1 MVKADVKRDYY
12 ADLDLPPTAD
22 TEDIK
27 KQFRYLAKQ
36 YHPDRNPGHEIEVVP
51 KFQAVQAAHEI
62 LSDPVQKSKYDAA
75 RARIAAVNT
84 AASATNY
91 SDPYGFARA
100 ATSKPATTTPQFPFP
115 PPPKANEKRTAP
127 QTPKSQGSRGAE
139 KFNAFVRGAPQSW
152 DRARFDDARAE
163 AARAFPN
170 MRTTQSTQQ
179 MPPRPP
185 RQAPTAPKPP
195 HSADTPHL
203 PNVPPTTFPGL
214 SRTQSTRSGHGP
226 SAYGSDDYS
235 AARSAY
241 SHVRGRGGPPP
252 SSHPHP
258 HDAHTMHSPPR
269 SRARPAVS
277 PLRQARSTE
286 YHHMRNESAGDIRP
300 SSRYAGVGG
309 ERTDLHGEGLHRSAS
324 VRNSPV
330 DPHWDDRGPFGKPNA
345 HFEHVPRHRSASPGM
360 RPAGKHA
367 EYSSESSSSDDE
379 ELNINNRP
387 KAPLRTRPRP
397 QQTKPTSDNNPGL
410 TGQFPNT
417 NYTRIVDHSQYN
429 FPAPEAREPLRRPFP
444 DMPSPAGETPM
455 HGAHGIGGKSDG
467 PKYASPCKAS
477 YPWSQNPKSGRA
489 PSRGY
494 SFNGVPSWAVPS
506 SVYPQSTPTRR
517 PQTHKNDDF
526 SSGQTLFLKTVPLQ
540 SFRAR
545 GRRANTFGSPEPAPP
560 LKFSAADWQDKL
572 SADDIFRPSDSQMR
586 KSPSKLNRTGSKP
599 ATRGRGMSKGI
610 EQEGSPSADSAT
622 SAEANHGDDSK
633 AQASSDKA
641 AAFQQ
646 GKLPPDWASTIK
658 TTAAQPPRPETGRS
672 SQNSTSTVDSRDHY
686 VVVEEDAMDVDD
698 TPPVNGQSGH
708 SSNGGQRS
716 SAEFPKPGSRRSSVN
731 GGVDLREFTQQAP
744 FAPTAAGLKDLDD
757 LAANLPFQSKPA
769 ENLDGSS
776 KPSAR
781 LRALNLPKPPK
792 VVVPPAADRLDP
804 ANFMQYVDN
813 MNVYMREW
821 NSFNA
826 KMIEHFRNRQD
837 RVCGTMSQTWI
848 SQQGDGPGADELDEN
863 GNQKAGYAAYIQ
875 WLKDDAQCR
884 EWWDHANEN
893 HMQCLEDLGR
903 AREVAKKKLRPA

>member
-27 KQFRYLAKQ
+27 KQFRHLAKQ
-36 YHPDRNPGHEIEVVP
+36 YHPDRNPGHEVEVVP

-62 LSDPVQKSKYDAA
+62 LSDPVQKSKYDTA
-75 RARIAAVNT
+75 RARIAAVYT

-91 SDPYGFARA
+91 ADPYGFARSA
-100 ATSKPATTTPQFPFP
+100 ASKPTTAAPHFPFP
-115 PPPKANEKRTAP
+115 PPPKATDKRQGS
-127 QTPKSQGSRGAE
+127 QTPKAQGSRGAE
-139 KFNAFVRGAPQSW
+139 KFNAFARGAPQSW

-163 AARAFPN
+163 AARAFPH
-170 MRTTQSTQQ
+170 MRTTQPSPQL
-179 MPPRPP
+179 PPRAT

-195 HSADTPHL
+195 PSADTPHV
-203 PNVPPTTFPGL
+203 PNVPPFPGL
-214 SRTQSTRSGHGP
+214 SRTQSTRNGHTPG
-226 SAYGSDDYS
+226 AYGSDDH
-235 AARSAY
+235 ATARSAY
-241 SHVRGRGGPPP
+241 SYVRGRGGPPS
-252 SSHPHP
+252 SSHAYP
-258 HDAHTMHSPPR
+258 HDAHTMHSPPT

-277 PLRQARSTE
+277 PLRQTRSTE
-286 YHHMRNESAGDIRP
+286 YHHMRDESAGDSRQ

-309 ERTDLHGEGLHRSAS
+309 ERTDLHGDGLHRSAS

-345 HFEHVPRHRSASPGM
+345 RFEHVNRHRSASPGL

-387 KAPLRTRPRP
+387 KAVPRSRPRP
-397 QQTKPTSDNNPGL
+397 QQTRPTSDNNPGL

-444 DMPSPAGETPM
+444 DMASPPDENPVN
-455 HGAHGIGGKSDG
+455 GAHGIGGKSDG
-467 PKYASPCKAS
+467 P
-477 YPWSQNPKSGRA
+477 N
-489 PSRGY
+489 
-494 SFNGVPSWAVPS
+494 
-506 SVYPQSTPTRR
+506 
-517 PQTHKNDDF
+517 
-526 SSGQTLFLKTVPLQ
+526 
-540 SFRAR
+540 
-545 GRRANTFGSPEPAPP
+545 PEPAPP

-586 KSPSKLNRTGSKP
+586 KSPAKPNRTGSKP
-599 ATRGRGMSKGI
+599 ATRGRGMSRGVD
-610 EQEGSPSADSAT
+610 QEGSSSADSAT
-622 SAEANHGDDSK
+622 SVEANHGDDRP
-633 AQASSDKA
+633 AQEPSDKA

-646 GKLPPDWASTIK
+646 GKLPSDWASKVK
-658 TTAAQPPRPETGRS
+658 TSVPQQLRPETGRS
-672 SQNSTSTVDSRDHY
+672 SANSASTVDSREHY

-698 TPPVNGQSGH
+698 TPPINGKSDN
-708 SSNGGQRS
+708 SPNGAQRNS
-716 SAEFPKPGSRRSSVN
+716 TEFPRPGSRRSSMN
-731 GGVDLREFTQQAP
+731 GGVDLREFAQHAP

-757 LAANLPFQSKPA
+757 LAANLPFDSKPSD
-769 ENLDGSS
+769 NIDSSS

-792 VVVPPAADRLDP
+792 VVSPPAADRLDT
-804 ANFMQYVDN
+804 ANFTQYVGN

-837 RVCGTMSQTWI
+837 RVCGTLSQNWI
-848 SQQGDGPGADELDEN
+848 GQQGDGPGADELDEN

-884 EWWDHANEN
+884 EWWDHANEM

-903 AREVAKKKLRPA
+903 VREVAKKKLRPV

>member
-27 KQFRYLAKQ
+27 KQFRHLAKQ
-36 YHPDRNPGHEIEVVP
+36 YHPDRNPGHEVEVVP

-62 LSDPVQKSKYDAA
+62 LSDPVQKSKYDTA
-75 RARIAAVNT
+75 RARIAAVYT

-91 SDPYGFARA
+91 ADPYGFARSA
-100 ATSKPATTTPQFPFP
+100 ASKPTTAAPHFPFP
-115 PPPKANEKRTAP
+115 PPPKATDKRQGS
-127 QTPKSQGSRGAE
+127 QTPKAQGSRGAE
-139 KFNAFVRGAPQSW
+139 KFNAFARGAPQSW

-163 AARAFPN
+163 AARAFPH
-170 MRTTQSTQQ
+170 MRTTQPSPQL
-179 MPPRPP
+179 PPRAT

-195 HSADTPHL
+195 PSADTPHV
-203 PNVPPTTFPGL
+203 PNVPPFPGL
-214 SRTQSTRSGHGP
+214 SRTQSTRNGP
-226 SAYGSDDYS
+226 TPGAYGSDDH
-235 AARSAY
+235 ATARSAY
-241 SHVRGRGGPPP
+241 SYVRGRGGPPS
-252 SSHPHP
+252 SSHAYP
-258 HDAHTMHSPPR
+258 HDAHTMHSPPT

-277 PLRQARSTE
+277 PLRQTRSTE
-286 YHHMRNESAGDIRP
+286 YHHMRDESAGDSRP

-309 ERTDLHGEGLHRSAS
+309 ERTDLHGDGLHRSAS

-330 DPHWDDRGPFGKPNA
+330 DPPWDDRGPFGKPNA
-345 HFEHVPRHRSASPGM
+345 RSEHVNRHRSASPGL

-387 KAPLRTRPRP
+387 KAVPRSRPRP
-397 QQTKPTSDNNPGL
+397 QQTRPTSDNNPGL

-444 DMPSPAGETPM
+444 DMASPPDENPVN
-455 HGAHGIGGKSDG
+455 GAHGIGGKSDG

-489 PSRGY
+489 VPRGY

-506 SVYPQSTPTRR
+506 SVYPQSTPTRGS
-517 PQTHKNDDF
+517 QTRKNDNF
-526 SSGQTLFLKTVPLQ
+526 SSGQTQFPKTAPVQ

-586 KSPSKLNRTGSKP
+586 KSPAKLNRTGSKP
-599 ATRGRGMSKGI
+599 ATRGRGMSRGVD
-610 EQEGSPSADSAT
+610 QEGSSSADSAT
-622 SAEANHGDDSK
+622 SVEANHGDDRP
-633 AQASSDKA
+633 AQEPSDKA

-646 GKLPPDWASTIK
+646 GKLPSDWASKVK
-658 TTAAQPPRPETGRS
+658 TSVPQQFRPETGRS
-672 SQNSTSTVDSRDHY
+672 SANSASTVDSREHY

-698 TPPVNGQSGH
+698 TPPINGKSDN
-708 SSNGGQRS
+708 SPNGAQRNS
-716 SAEFPKPGSRRSSVN
+716 TEFPRPASRRSSVN
-731 GGVDLREFTQQAP
+731 GGVDLREFAQHAP

-757 LAANLPFQSKPA
+757 LAANLPFDSKPSD
-769 ENLDGSS
+769 NIDNSN

-792 VVVPPAADRLDP
+792 VVSPPAADRLDT
-804 ANFMQYVDN
+804 ANFTQYVGN

-837 RVCGTMSQTWI
+837 RVCGTMSQNWVGML
-848 SQQGDGPGADELDEN
+848 GDGPGADELDEN

-884 EWWDHANEN
+884 EWWDHANEW

-903 AREVAKKKLRPA
+903 VREVAKKKLRPA